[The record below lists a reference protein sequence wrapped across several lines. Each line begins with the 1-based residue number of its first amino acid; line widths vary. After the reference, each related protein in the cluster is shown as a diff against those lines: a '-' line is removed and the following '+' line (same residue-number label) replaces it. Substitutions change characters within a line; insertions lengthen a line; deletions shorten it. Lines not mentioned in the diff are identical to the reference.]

1 MQDLLKP
8 DYGVLILTICN
19 FLLLVFLLKK
29 FAWNSIIH
37 MLETRENQ
45 VAADKQQAQEARVA
59 AENIKK
65 ELDAK
70 LAQIADEATKR
81 VSEAVKMGET
91 QKEQLLA
98 AAKEQAE
105 QTLAQAKAQIEAEKN
120 KALADVKDQIVSTA
134 LLAAAKVARQQI
146 SPDSAKA
153 AVEQVLNEVKAKHQ

>member
-29 FAWNSIIH
+29 FAWNSIIN
-37 MLETRENQ
+37 MLEKRESQ
-45 VAADKQQAQEARVA
+45 VAADIQHAQEARAA

-70 LAQIADEATKR
+70 LAQIADEAAKR
-81 VSEAVKMGET
+81 VNEAVKMGET
-91 QKEQLLA
+91 QKEQLLSA
-98 AAKEQAE
+98 AREQAE

-134 LLAAAKVARQQI
+134 LLAAAKVAQQQMN
-146 SPDSAKA
+146 PESAKA
-153 AVEQVLNEVKAKHQ
+153 VVEQVLSEVRANK